1 MPTQSANQSALATR
15 CRQHMGSS
23 NATPAGRP
31 ANLSNQLNEKARG
44 PKKVNV
50 QPSRG
55 PEKVIVQPARGDGV
69 RMVPSFKQ
77 QQKALAVF
85 TGFSHRVVLSVSF
98 GSTNMTGYV
107 GTVQCAPRR
116 NNSVVLECWLQ
127 ERLKPKWSLGC
138 AACAQL
144 LARASLAKENSARH
158 LRRRFSTKWA
168 RFEITAL
175 SQMQSC
181 SFAQHAATSVH
192 KLAVKSLREPDLPL
206 VALLPECEDDT
217 SLLRGCVPQP
227 EDFLKAWRC
236 VKSPVSFSKAS
247 MQSHMDFFI
256 TGHQRAEGGIER
268 RLLLPD
274 SVSHVVCMC
283 SLFVGSVILENSPR
297 NPLKPMIFWFG
308 SRI

>member
-1 MPTQSANQSALATR
+1 MLRTSLDDAYSKRKPERTGYKVQTAYGKQQRNSSWAASKSQQPAKRESKRPKESECSAITGPRESDCPASKRRRGEDGSKLQAATKSTCSVHRFFTQSCAQCVFR
-15 CRQHMGSS
+15 KH
-23 NATPAGRP
+23 
-31 ANLSNQLNEKARG
+31 KHDWVRG
-44 PKKVNV
+44 H
-50 QPSRG
+50 G
-55 PEKVIVQPARGDGV
+55 AV
-69 RMVPSFKQ
+69 R
-77 QQKALAVF
+77 
-85 TGFSHRVVLSVSF
+85 T
-98 GSTNMTGYV
+98 
-107 GTVQCAPRR
+107 RR

-247 MQSHMDFFI
+247 MQSHTDFFI

-297 NPLKPMIFWFG
+297 TL
-308 SRI
+308 